1 MVAFA
6 AVVISA
12 DPQSEAFCRQFP
24 SLALCKLPA
33 ILQGS
38 YDELQYLLAG
48 ADQLPQ
54 MSQGPQNELLANTLQ
69 KRKSAFV
76 RFGKRSVEE
85 TQDMPEKRK
94 SAFVRFGRSD
104 PELLSADM
112 EKRKSNYVR
121 FG

>member
-1 MVAFA
+1 ML
-6 AVVISA
+6 ISLLFSPLQA
-12 DPQSEAFCRQFP
+12 DEQSDFCRQFP
-24 SLALCKLPA
+24 SLALCKLPT

-48 ADQLPQ
+48 VDQPQ
-54 MSQGPQNELLANTLQ
+54 QAVGHEMITNQALQ

-76 RFGKRSVEE
+76 RFGKRSD
-85 TQDMPEKRK
+85 TQIGDTEIPEKRK

-104 PELLSADM
+104 PAMVAEM